1 MARKAQPAAANGRN
15 VAPEDFY
22 RDLVWSLRNGVL
34 AVTSDGTVAVI
45 NDVAYR
51 ILGLPPRRSDVGRP
65 FTGVLQGRPEVA
77 RIIAGAFDLTH
88 LPNRAELRLKSTN
101 KVIGYTISQV
111 RDSRGQVTGVTL
123 FFKDLTRVEQLEER
137 ERLRDRLAAL
147 GEMAAAIAHEVKNP
161 LAGIEVMAGILKR
174 QLPESPDAQ
183 SILGD
188 IIKEAKMANAIVMEV
203 LEFVRP
209 IRLQVEHMSILD
221 VVKDAIALA
230 DTHAPRGKVDVAL
243 NIRDDLATIQGDPHQ
258 LRQLFT
264 NLLINAFEAMN
275 GRGSVRIEATELPEE
290 EAPTGG
296 EALVGAMVQVDV
308 TDDGPGVPPDVMDRI
323 FSPFFTTK
331 PQGTG
336 LGLAIVRKIVNAHD
350 GRIDV
355 HVPAAGGTQFRV
367 TLPVSSDHGLFRVR
381 FGSRFAVRVLGWGST
396 FFFDPLERAEQW
408 AGFWWQMTTIRCG
421 AGLCARCRT
430 HITKWMRRRTATWRS
445 RSCTKGSTTSS

>member
-1 MARKAQPAAANGRN
+1 MSLADQEHAITILTTEAPVVEERLGADPALPTRKLRGARRSSTPARPAAAPAKPRKSRP
-15 VAPEDFY
+15 AAASDRTIASDDFY

-34 AVTSDGTVAVI
+34 AVTVDGSVAVM
-45 NDVAYR
+45 NEVAYR
-51 ILGLPPRRSDVGRP
+51 ILGLTRRRADIGRP

-111 RDSRGQVTGVTL
+111 QDRRGRLIGVTL

-188 IIKEAKMANAIVMEV
+188 IIKEAKMANAIVQEV

-209 IRLQVEHMSILD
+209 IRLQVEHMSLLAVI
-221 VVKDAIALA
+221 KDAIALA
-230 DTHAPRGKVDVAL
+230 DTHAPKGNVDVAL
-243 NIRDDLATIQGDPHQ
+243 TIPDDLATIQGDPHQ

-275 GRGSVRIEATELPEE
+275 GRGAVRIDATELPEE

-296 EALVGAMVQVDV
+296 ETLVGAMVQVDV
-308 TDDGPGVPPDVMDRI
+308 TDNGPGVPPDVMDRI

-367 TLPVSSDHGLFRVR
+367 TLPVSSDHELFR
-381 FGSRFAVRVLGWGST
+381 
-396 FFFDPLERAEQW
+396 
-408 AGFWWQMTTIRCG
+408 
-421 AGLCARCRT
+421 
-430 HITKWMRRRTATWRS
+430 
-445 RSCTKGSTTSS
+445 